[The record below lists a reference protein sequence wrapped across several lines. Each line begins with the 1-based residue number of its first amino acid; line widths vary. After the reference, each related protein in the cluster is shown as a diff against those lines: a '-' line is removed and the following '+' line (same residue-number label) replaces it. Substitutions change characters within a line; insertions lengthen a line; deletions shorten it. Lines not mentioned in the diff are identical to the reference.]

1 MLGYEKV
8 KKSLSYDLLLNLIVN
23 GSDPRMQIA
32 ALAVRGRT
40 PLLDATVIASVTP
53 TGGSRVEIV
62 LKDDGQGY

>member
-1 MLGYEKV
+1 M
-8 KKSLSYDLLLNLIVN
+8 NLVVN
-23 GSDPRMQIA
+23 GNDPRMQIA

-62 LKDDGQGY
+62 LKDDGQGK